1 MTAPKRCWFRFG
13 LSTLFVALTVV
24 GCLVGS
30 SVNWIHQRRALVY
43 EGDMLVQKTSNYV
56 TGATSDELPPAGST
70 LSQRLLAFLGE
81 PPTKRCFVWIRLRDD
96 ELEGIESVDVPKVRR
111 ARELLPEAE
120 IVVVWFQPE
129 VFLPDELDEIS
140 PIITP

>member
-1 MTAPKRCWFRFG
+1 MIAPKRRWFRFG
-13 LSTLFVALTVV
+13 LSTLFVVVTVV
-24 GCLVGS
+24 GCLVGY

-43 EGDMLVQKTSNYV
+43 EGDILVQKSSNYV

-70 LSQRLLAFLGE
+70 LPQRLLTFLGE
-81 PPTKRCFVWIRLRDD
+81 APTKRCFVWIRLREE
-96 ELEGIESVDVPKVRR
+96 ELEEIEPVDVPKVRR

-129 VFLPDELDEIS
+129 AFLPVELDEIS
-140 PIITP
+140 PIISP